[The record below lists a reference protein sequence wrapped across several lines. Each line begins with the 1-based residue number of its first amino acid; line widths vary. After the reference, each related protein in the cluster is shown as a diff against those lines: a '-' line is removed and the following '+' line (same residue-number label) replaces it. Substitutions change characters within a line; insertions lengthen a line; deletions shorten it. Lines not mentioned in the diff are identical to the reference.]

1 MFIVVLPETCRHEK
15 KSNCG
20 AGTTSLIGNVH
31 VLPDFRSKW
40 LQFRRTESSVLGIR
54 KKTSRCQEEAARLQ
68 EEEKATISDGVVESS
83 TSEMVNLPSDHVDN
97 VQSVQNGS

>member
-1 MFIVVLPETCRHEK
+1 MWYYQRH
-15 KSNCG
+15 
-20 AGTTSLIGNVH
+20 AGTKKKAIVEQEQHPLSGMYMYYQISVQNGSNSEE
-31 VLPDFRSKW
+31 P
-40 LQFRRTESSVLGIR
+40 ESSVLGIR

-83 TSEMVNLPSDHVDN
+83 TSELVNLPSDHVDN